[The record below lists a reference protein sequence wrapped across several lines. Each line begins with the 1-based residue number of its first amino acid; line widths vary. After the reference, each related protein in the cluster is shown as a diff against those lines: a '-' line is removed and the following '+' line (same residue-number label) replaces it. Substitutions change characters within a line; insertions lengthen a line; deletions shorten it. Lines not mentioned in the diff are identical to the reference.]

1 MKTEGSVISTVIGA
15 SGAVPL
21 VLAQTTAPRMEGVTM
36 PIWAISILL
45 TSVLAV
51 LGYLLKRSWE
61 QVDRTLEKLDAR
73 VERLDTRVEGFER
86 RMSDI
91 ERKL

>member
-1 MKTEGSVISTVIGA
+1 MKTESSIISTVIGA

-21 VLAQTTAPRMEGVTM
+21 MLAQASPPATNGVNM
-36 PIWAISILL
+36 PVWALSIFL

-61 QVDRTLEKLDAR
+61 QVDKTLEKLDAR
-73 VERLDTRVEGFER
+73 VGRVEER
-86 RMSDI
+86 MTDL

>member
-1 MKTEGSVISTVIGA
+1 MKAEGSVISTVIGA

-21 VLAQTTAPRMEGVTM
+21 ALAQASAPTTGSEVNM
-36 PIWAISILL
+36 PVWALSMTL
-45 TSVLAV
+45 TAVLAV

-61 QVDRTLEKLDAR
+61 QVDKTLEKLDAR
-73 VERLDTRVEGFER
+73 VGRVEE